1 MKTKICKNC
10 GIEKNVEEFRK
21 SYSSLRNKCYCR
33 NKCRERERKQN
44 NEYNRIKYKNGGKEI
59 NKKYHD
65 EHREYY
71 REYNKKYYQKHKK
84 EINEKRKERKW
95 NDKIF
100 YLTINVRK
108 SILNSFNRKNYK
120 KINKTEKITGLKN
133 EQITNYLLQTF
144 KNNYGYEWNGKEK
157 IHIDHIIPL
166 AIAKSEEDVIKL
178 CHYTNLQLLKAE
190 DNWKKGD
197 RLNFKGGKV

>member
-1 MKTKICKNC
+1 METKICKSC
-10 GIEKNVEEFRK
+10 GIEKNIKEFRK
-21 SYSSLRNKCYCR
+21 SYSSLRNKYYCR
-33 NKCRERERKQN
+33 NKCRECERKQN

-120 KINKTEKITGLKN
+120 KTNKTEKITGLKN
-133 EQITNYLLQTF
+133 EQITNYLLKTF
-144 KNNYGYEWNGKEK
+144 KDNYGYEWNGKEK

-166 AIAKSEEDVIKL
+166 ATAKSEEDVIKL

-197 RLNFKGGKV
+197 RLNF

>member
-1 MKTKICKNC
+1 MEIKICKSC
-10 GIEKNVEEFRK
+10 GIEKNIEEFRK
-21 SYSSLRNKCYCR
+21 SYSSIRNKYYYR
-33 NKCRERERKQN
+33 NKCRECERKQN

-84 EINEKRKERKW
+84 EINEKRKERKR

-120 KINKTEKITGLKN
+120 KTNKTEKITGLKN
-133 EQITNYLLQTF
+133 EQITNYLLKTF
-144 KNNYGYEWNGKEK
+144 KDNYGYEWNGKEK

-166 AIAKSEEDVIKL
+166 ATAKSEEDVIKL

-197 RLNFKGGKV
+197 RLNF